1 MDIKNLILII
11 IAALNFFI
19 GLVIL
24 LRNYKSKVNW
34 SFSLLLFSVV
44 FWSISLAISREAA
57 ISPFAIFWSKSAYY
71 SSAFIAFL
79 LLWFSFAFPYK
90 RKNINI
96 ITKLFIWTPSLIILA
111 ILLKG
116 NLLIKGLEIRD
127 WGYDVQFGHFWYWIY
142 SIYILFFF
150 IWAYYNIWKSYLIS
164 SGFNRL
170 QLKFILIGLLL
181 AGVFGIVFD
190 LLLPYFGNWKL
201 NWLGPYFSILV
212 LFSTSYLI
220 FYKPNKQN

>member
-1 MDIKNLILII
+1 M
-11 IAALNFFI
+11 
-19 GLVIL
+19 
-24 LRNYKSKVNW
+24 
-34 SFSLLLFSVV
+34 
-44 FWSISLAISREAA
+44 
-57 ISPFAIFWSKSAYY
+57 
-71 SSAFIAFL
+71 
-79 LLWFSFAFPYK
+79 
-90 RKNINI
+90 
-96 ITKLFIWTPSLIILA
+96 
-111 ILLKG
+111 KG